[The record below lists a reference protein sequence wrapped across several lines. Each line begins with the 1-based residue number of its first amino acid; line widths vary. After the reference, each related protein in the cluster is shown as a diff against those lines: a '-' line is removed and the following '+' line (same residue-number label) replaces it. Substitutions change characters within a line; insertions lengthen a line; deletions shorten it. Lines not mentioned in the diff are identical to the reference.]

1 MSPLINYNSDYALNC
16 WVGFLDLLGMKR
28 LSKSEDHIPYF
39 VALSQA
45 IEQFRD
51 RVKAWDNDV
60 GYAWFSDSFL
70 VYSNDDSKASF
81 LAIDSICRWFSYF
94 LITGNIPVRGAISC
108 GQLYSDRK
116 NNLFFGK
123 ALTEAYEYGEAQD
136 WIGLILTPSATDH
149 LEQLKLSAKKLNSY
163 AFTEIPYNKK
173 LGSLTKNLPACI
185 IGNWT
190 GPNRCVD
197 SLNNM
202 LGQITEDKI
211 KKKYERTLIFMQN

>member
-1 MSPLINYNSDYALNC
+1 MSPLINYNSNYVLNC
-16 WVGFLDLLGMKR
+16 WAGFLDLLGMKR
-28 LSKSEDHIPYF
+28 LSKSEDYIPYF

-51 RVKAWDNDV
+51 SVTAWDNV
-60 GYAWFSDSFL
+60 GYAWFSDSFF
-70 VYSNDDSKASF
+70 VYTNDNSKESF
-81 LAIDSICRWFSYF
+81 IAIDSICKWFSYF
-94 LITGNIPVRGAISC
+94 LITGNVPVRGAISC

-136 WIGLILTPSATDH
+136 WIGLLLTPSATEH
-149 LEQLKLSAKKLNSY
+149 LEQLKLSAKNFSY
-163 AFTEIPYNKK
+163 AFTDIPYNKK
-173 LGSLTKNLPACI
+173 LGTLIKNLPACI
-185 IGNWT
+185 IGNWI

-202 LGQITEDKI
+202 LSQTTEDKI
-211 KKKYERTLIFMQN
+211 KKKYERTLIFMQDH